1 MLLIILLVV
10 LISLGDGCTQILG
23 VDPLISIPR
32 GQVGQQSIWNKV
44 RCYWEHV
51 EEHIEK
57 LG

>member
-1 MLLIILLVV
+1 MLLILLVV
-10 LISLGDGCTQILG
+10 LISLGGECTQILG
-23 VDPLISIPR
+23 VDPPISVPR

-51 EEHIEK
+51 EEDIGK